1 MSNIGFNRVRA
12 NKDVERLFEVK
23 YELQNGEECE
33 SEEQLT
39 YSQVQQGRLWY
50 NVFNRDRM
58 KKDREQHNLKQRETK
73 INNRKDYA

>member
-23 YELQNGEECE
+23 YEIQNGEECE

-58 KKDREQHNLKQRETK
+58 KKDGSL
-73 INNRKDYA
+73 